1 MLKKES
7 PYLFNPL
14 IVRYSNFIIRNILTD
29 KGMGL
34 RSDIAEPLRGQWCL
48 GFLSAQGHLIIHFT
62 VLGCLSGVSSGKALK
77 A

>member
-1 MLKKES
+1 
-7 PYLFNPL
+7 
-14 IVRYSNFIIRNILTD
+14 
-29 KGMGL
+29 MGL

-48 GFLSAQGHLIIHFT
+48 GFLSAQGRLIIHFT